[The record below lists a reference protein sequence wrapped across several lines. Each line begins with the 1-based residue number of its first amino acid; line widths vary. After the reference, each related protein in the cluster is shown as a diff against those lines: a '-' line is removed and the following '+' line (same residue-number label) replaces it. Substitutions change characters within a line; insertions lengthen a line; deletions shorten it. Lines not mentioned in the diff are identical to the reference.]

1 MMRDRADR
9 VALAGA
15 LLLPTALAIVLLP
28 VRPTFDN
35 ANIATLL
42 VVAVVAVAALGRR
55 WAAALSA
62 LTAAAAFDFFHT
74 LPYLT
79 FRITTRHDLQTDL
92 SLLVVG
98 LAVGELAARGR
109 RQRRLAVARSA
120 ERDQL
125 EGLGALVAV
134 GEEPDFILMTVAS
147 ALTDLLELEDCRFEV
162 GGRDDVFPTLES
174 DGAVIWGPTAW
185 DARRWGLPSKGVDV
199 PVCGHGKLIG
209 RFVCRPREPR
219 SISAEQ
225 RRRAVA
231 LANQAGAAL
240 AGGRSLAA

>member
-42 VVAVVAVAALGRR
+42 VVAVVAV
-55 WAAALSA
+55 
-62 LTAAAAFDFFHT
+62 
-74 LPYLT
+74 
-79 FRITTRHDLQTDL
+79 
-92 SLLVVG
+92 
-98 LAVGELAARGR
+98 
-109 RQRRLAVARSA
+109 
-120 ERDQL
+120 
-125 EGLGALVAV
+125 
-134 GEEPDFILMTVAS
+134 
-147 ALTDLLELEDCRFEV
+147 
-162 GGRDDVFPTLES
+162 GGREDVSPTLES
-174 DGAVIWGPTAW
+174 DGVGIWGPTAW
-185 DARRWGLPSKGVDV
+185 DARRWGLPTKGVDV

-240 AGGRSLAA
+240 AGGR